1 MAITER
7 EIRRIQNVK
16 GNSFSDGGLKT
27 TMSNAP
33 SRGNMA
39 EGEQMFSLMSNKTLS
54 LYKKLK
60 GVLWKVNF
68 SSDGNQY
75 IDKNLYVDND
85 VVLDGHLQLRNT
97 PIFEASCFTQQT
109 NLTTDTEVQLLFAT
123 EMIDTTSSLS
133 SSTFTAPLTGIYM
146 FYYTLSFNQ
155 FDISSGPMS
164 YIMCGLRKNA
174 DEYFCVSRID
184 DKEFTADTDA
194 VVSRSASRI
203 RRMSKGDTVKVFFYQ
218 EGGDAQVDFKTHVT
232 AIDGNPRSS
241 VFGGYLITK

>member
-75 IDKNLYVDND
+75 VD
-85 VVLDGHLQLRNT
+85 RT
-97 PIFEASCFTQQT
+97 
-109 NLTTDTEVQLLFAT
+109 LTTNTLKYTNKFTDHRMFLHNFEYNWSSTTKIYVPWHGTGEQSDFLDERTAFLVPFTMVCHKLLFRPSA
-123 EMIDTTSSLS
+123 IDTVGTDIVFTIEKVTDGSTSVSTVATFDATTAWSGTAGTMFTINESDWDNSPKVSLGE
-133 SSTFTAPLTGIYM
+133 AVGIALTPDNANITSG
-146 FYYTLSFNQ
+146 SRQ
-155 FDISSGPMS
+155 FHITS
-164 YIMCGLRKNA
+164 IWRV
-174 DEYFCVSRID
+174 E
-184 DKEFTADTDA
+184 
-194 VVSRSASRI
+194 VVI
-203 RRMSKGDTVKVFFYQ
+203 
-218 EGGDAQVDFKTHVT
+218 
-232 AIDGNPRSS
+232 
-241 VFGGYLITK
+241 